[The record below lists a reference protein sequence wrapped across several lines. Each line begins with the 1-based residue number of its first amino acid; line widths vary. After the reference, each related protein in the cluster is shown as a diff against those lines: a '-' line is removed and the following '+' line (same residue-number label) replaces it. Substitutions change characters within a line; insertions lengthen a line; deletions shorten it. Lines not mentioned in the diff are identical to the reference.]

1 MHCRRLTRLTN
12 AFSKK
17 FENFEAA
24 VSLNFAYYNFSGTH
38 KALRMTP
45 AQAAGIESSAWT
57 IEDLLKNCGEC
68 KEYIERLH
76 MVITQLH
83 ECVMLS
89 HTASVPVREVFQG
102 QTAWEGVVEVFDL
115 IGHPKAQR
123 CYAWTYGEP
132 EEFITV
138 LEIPPVVDAQSAVK
152 VGVAHQIKR
161 ARK

>member
-1 MHCRRLTRLTN
+1 
-12 AFSKK
+12 
-17 FENFEAA
+17 
-24 VSLNFAYYNFSGTH
+24 
-38 KALRMTP
+38 
-45 AQAAGIESSAWT
+45 
-57 IEDLLKNCGEC
+57 
-68 KEYIERLH
+68 

-83 ECVMLS
+83 ECDALHS
-89 HTASVPVREVFQG
+89 ASVPVHEVFQG

-115 IGHPKAQR
+115 IGHPKAKR

-152 VGVAHQIKR
+152 VGVAHQIKK